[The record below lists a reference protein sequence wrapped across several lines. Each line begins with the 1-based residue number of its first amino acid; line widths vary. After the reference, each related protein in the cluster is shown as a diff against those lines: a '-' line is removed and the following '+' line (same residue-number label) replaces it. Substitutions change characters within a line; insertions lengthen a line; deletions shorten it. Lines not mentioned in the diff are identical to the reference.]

1 MLTTFCDICK
11 VHVPIAYLQT
21 VATTTTFGHLGLL
34 STLASTLPP
43 STLYC
48 IKPCLLVLYLYCAFV
63 SCGSS
68 VMYSRLGLSCL
79 ESNNPR
85 FCCLRTYSRER
96 RLVYRT
102 RPIVD
107 TSRGYL
113 RTAFEYSS
121 SYHPLCLRLPLGR
134 LFRTRTKP
142 FSIY

>member
-1 MLTTFCDICK
+1 M
-11 VHVPIAYLQT
+11 YL
-21 VATTTTFGHLGLL
+21 
-34 STLASTLPP
+34 
-43 STLYC
+43 
-48 IKPCLLVLYLYCAFV
+48 
-63 SCGSS
+63 
-68 VMYSRLGLSCL
+68 RLGLSCL

-134 LFRTRTKP
+134 LFRTRTKAMFTDILTTVDYQCNDQYMEVQHVHLVYAI
-142 FSIY
+142 FSWTSVVPI